1 MSAWVRGVLLNEHAP
16 RTYKRTAPRHDPALV
31 REVAKI
37 GNNLNQLARA
47 VNTAGLDP
55 AAATVLLVQL
65 QVIADQLEQLERRED
80 SPPDPDS
87 FSYRPMPRA

>member
-37 GNNLNQLARA
+37 GNNLNQIARSI
-47 VNTAGLDP
+47 NTAGLEP
-55 AAATVLLVQL
+55 GIAAAMLVQL
-65 QVIADQLEQLERRED
+65 QVIAEELDNLHRGED
-80 SPPDPDS
+80 SPPQP
-87 FSYRPMPRA
+87 